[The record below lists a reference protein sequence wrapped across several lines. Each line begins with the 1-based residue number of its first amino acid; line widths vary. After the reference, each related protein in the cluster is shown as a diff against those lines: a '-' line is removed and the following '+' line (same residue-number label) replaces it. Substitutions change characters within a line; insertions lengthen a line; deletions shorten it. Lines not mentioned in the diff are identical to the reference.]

1 MSYYCDIYLRFIPI
15 SENDEIK
22 SRPIQTGVGANKDAI
37 VPAKADIKMRD
48 TSDRRRIISE
58 LVKEKGSVQVI
69 GLSERFGV
77 STQTIRKDLL
87 YLSERGVV
95 TRSYG
100 GAISTDVVGNQK
112 ELAVE
117 TKRML
122 HPTTKDKIGAHAAK
136 LVSRGEAIILDSG
149 TTTASIAR
157 HLPDD
162 ESLTVVSNDY
172 GVMTEL
178 ITKQNINSVMLGG
191 ALRRHNM
198 AFYGALTEAAL
209 ERLAVDTLFL
219 GVDGLDLER
228 GITTHHESEA
238 MLNRRM
244 ISIARRVIAVT
255 DSSKVAHVCL
265 HKIIGL
271 SEIETLVIDT
281 GAPEELIRGAQ
292 DLGVNIALVDVS

>member
-1 MSYYCDIYLRFIPI
+1 MAD
-15 SENDEIK
+15 K
-22 SRPIQTGVGANKDAI
+22 TGT
-37 VPAKADIKMRD
+37 KMRD
-48 TSDRRRIISE
+48 TSERRRVISE
-58 LVKEKGSVQVI
+58 MVREHGSVQVV

-100 GAISTDVVGNQK
+100 GAISTQFVGNQR
-112 ELAVE
+112 EIAVE

-122 HPTTKDKIGAHAAK
+122 HRDRKDKIGAHAAS
-136 LVSRGEAIILDSG
+136 LVSGGESIILDSG

-162 ESLTVVSNDY
+162 ESLTVVTNDF
-172 GVMTEL
+172 GVLSEL
-178 ITKQNINSVMLGG
+178 VAKKEINSVMLGG

-198 AFYGALTEAAL
+198 AFYGALTESAL
-209 ERLAVDTLFL
+209 EGLAVDTLFL
-219 GVDGLDLER
+219 GADGLDLER
-228 GITTHHESEA
+228 GVTTHHEAEA

-244 ISIARRVIAVT
+244 ISVARRVIAVT
-255 DSSKVAHVCL
+255 DSSKVSNVCL

-271 SEIETLVIDT
+271 ADVQILVMDNE
-281 GAPEELIRGAQ
+281 APEALVKGARR
-292 DLGVNIALVDVS
+292 LGVEVILVDVS